1 MSQTYHDR
9 LAIKTPEQRF
19 LFELQTDFELS
30 PIEAREVL
38 ETARRT
44 LGAKLDGGRAT
55 VLKSGQ
61 IRQVIAS
68 RQAPHGRPLTET
80 DMVEVV
86 WTIDAGLEDAEVLRR
101 QGKGGL
107 RQVRIVRLIEEALD
121 QGGAPTI
128 EDLAKALAVT
138 PRTIKR
144 DLVVLEGK
152 GFVIKTRGKLKGA
165 GRGQSHK
172 VLIVGLYL
180 DRYTYSEIEQRTG
193 HTISAIKRYIVTFG
207 QVVLLHQ
214 RHIPPREIAFLV
226 GISVRLVEEYL
237 ALYHQRNSPE
247 DRARIQEILDRIR
260 GANTPTAQGAEE
272 KGGTGP

>member
-1 MSQTYHDR
+1 MSRTYHDR

-30 PIEAREVL
+30 PVEAREIL
-38 ETARRT
+38 ETARSI
-44 LGAKLDGGRAT
+44 LGAKLDGGKAT
-55 VLKSGQ
+55 ALKSGQ
-61 IRQVIAS
+61 IRQIIAS
-68 RQAPHGRPLTET
+68 LQAPHGRPLTET

-86 WTIDAGLEDAEVLRR
+86 WTINAGLEDAEVLRR
-101 QGKGGL
+101 HGKDGL
-107 RQVRIVRLIEEALD
+107 RQVRILRLIDEALD

-138 PRTIKR
+138 PRTLKR
-144 DLVVLEGK
+144 DLVVLRNK
-152 GFVIKTRGKLKGA
+152 GFLIKTRGKLKGA

-193 HTISAIKRYIVTFG
+193 HTNAAIKRYIVTFG

-214 RHIPPREIAFLV
+214 RDIRPREIAFLL
-226 GISVRLVEEYL
+226 GISVRLVKEYL
-237 ALYHQRNSPE
+237 KLYQQRNSPE
-247 DRARIQEILDRIR
+247 DRARIQEILDRIS
-260 GANTPTAQGAEE
+260 GANIPPQGTDE
-272 KGGTGP
+272 KGGVRQ

>member
-1 MSQTYHDR
+1 MSRTYHDR

-19 LFELQTDFELS
+19 LLELQTDFELS
-30 PIEAREVL
+30 PVEAREIL
-38 ETARRT
+38 ETARGI
-44 LGAKLDGGRAT
+44 LGARLDSDKAPA
-55 VLKSGQ
+55 LKSGQ

-68 RQAPHGRPLTET
+68 LQAPHGRPLTET

-86 WTIDAGLEDAEVLRR
+86 WTIDAGPEDAEVRR
-101 QGKGGL
+101 LHGKGGW
-107 RQVRIVRLIEEALD
+107 RQVRILRLIDEALD
-121 QGGAPTI
+121 QGGVPSI

-144 DLVVLEGK
+144 DLAVLQSK
-152 GFVIKTRGKLKGA
+152 GFLIKTRGKLKGA

-193 HTISAIKRYIVTFG
+193 HTIAAIKRYIVTFG

-214 RHIPPREIAFLV
+214 RGIRPQEIAFLL
-226 GISVRLVEEYL
+226 GISVRLVKEYL
-237 ALYHQRNSPE
+237 ELYHQRHSPE
-247 DRARIQEILDRIR
+247 DRARIQEILDRISGAHISPR
-260 GANTPTAQGAEE
+260 GDE
-272 KGGTGP
+272 KRGIGP

>member
-1 MSQTYHDR
+1 MSRTYHDR

-30 PIEAREVL
+30 PIEAREIL
-38 ETARRT
+38 ETARSI
-44 LGAKLDGGRAT
+44 LGAKLDGDKAT

-61 IRQVIAS
+61 IRQIIAS
-68 RQAPHGRPLTET
+68 LQAPHGRPLTET

-86 WTIDAGLEDAEVLRR
+86 WTIDAGLEDAEVRRLHGKDGLRR
-101 QGKGGL
+101 
-107 RQVRIVRLIEEALD
+107 VRILRLIDEALD

-144 DLVVLEGK
+144 DLAVLQSK
-152 GFVIKTRGKLKGA
+152 GFLIKTRGKIKGA

-193 HTISAIKRYIVTFG
+193 HTIAAIKRYIVTFG

-214 RHIPPREIAFLV
+214 RDIRPQEIAFLL
-226 GISVRLVEEYL
+226 GISVRLVKEYL
-237 ALYHQRNSPE
+237 ELYHQRNSPE
-247 DRARIQEILDRIR
+247 DRARIQEILDRIS
-260 GANTPTAQGAEE
+260 GANIPPQGADG
-272 KGGTGP
+272 KRGVGP

>member
-1 MSQTYHDR
+1 MSRTYHDR

-30 PIEAREVL
+30 PVEAREVL
-38 ETARRT
+38 ETARGI
-44 LGAKLDGGRAT
+44 LGAKLDGDKAT
-55 VLKSGQ
+55 ALKSGQ
-61 IRQVIAS
+61 IRQLVAS
-68 RQAPHGRPLTET
+68 LQAPHGRPLTET

-86 WTIDAGLEDAEVLRR
+86 WTIDAGLEDAEVRR
-101 QGKGGL
+101 RHGKDGL
-107 RQVRIVRLIEEALD
+107 RQVRILRLIDEALD

-144 DLVVLEGK
+144 DLAVLQSK
-152 GFVIKTRGKLKGA
+152 GFLIKTRGKLKGA

-193 HTISAIKRYIVTFG
+193 HTIAAIKRYIVTFG
-207 QVVLLHQ
+207 QVVLLYQ
-214 RHIPPREIAFLV
+214 RDIRPQEIAFLL
-226 GISVRLVEEYL
+226 GISVRLVKEYL

-247 DRARIQEILDRIR
+247 DRARIQEILGRIS
-260 GANTPTAQGAEE
+260 GANTSPQGADG
-272 KGGTGP
+272 KRGVRL

>member
-9 LAIKTPEQRF
+9 LATKTPEQRF

-30 PIEAREVL
+30 PVEAREIL
-38 ETARRT
+38 EAARRT
-44 LGAKLDGGRAT
+44 LSAKLGGDKAT
-55 VLKSGQ
+55 ALKSGQ
-61 IRQVIAS
+61 IRQIIAS
-68 RQAPHGRPLTET
+68 FQAPHGRPLTET

-86 WTIDAGLEDAEVLRR
+86 WTIDAGLEDAEVRR
-101 QGKGGL
+101 RHGKDGL
-107 RQVRIVRLIEEALD
+107 RQVRILRLIDEALD

-128 EDLAKALAVT
+128 EDLAQALAVT

-144 DLVVLEGK
+144 DLAVLSSK

-193 HTISAIKRYIVTFG
+193 HTNAAIKRYIVTFG

-214 RHIPPREIAFLV
+214 RDIRPQEIAFLL
-226 GISVRLVEEYL
+226 GISVRLVKEYL
-237 ALYHQRNSPE
+237 ELYQQRNSAE
-247 DRARIQEILDRIR
+247 DRTRIQEILDRIS
-260 GANTPTAQGAEE
+260 GANIPPQGTEE
-272 KGGTGP
+272 KGGVRP